1 MSAFDNS
8 PNPFIELDLCKQ
20 ELAEAYEF
28 FAGADPEA
36 QALVIEALDKK
47 YRLSLHVAYD
57 KRYREDRRLPPTC
70 LALALRKR

>member
-28 FAGADPEA
+28 FAGADPEG

-47 YRLSLHVAYD
+47 YRLFLHVAYD
-57 KRYREDRRLPPTC
+57 TRYREDRRLPPTC